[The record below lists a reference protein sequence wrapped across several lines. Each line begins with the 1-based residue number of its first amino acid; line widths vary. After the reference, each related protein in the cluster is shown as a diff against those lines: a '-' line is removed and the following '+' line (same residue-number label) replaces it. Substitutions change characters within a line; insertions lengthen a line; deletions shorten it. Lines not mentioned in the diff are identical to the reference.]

1 MDRRE
6 WLKLSAATAGATV
19 GSRWGAAQ
27 YPARGAAKDS
37 MSAKM
42 NTPYENPISKGP
54 FEDLPA
60 ELRLWDFQPRSIFKV
75 PVTNIEKAKYPV
87 IDLHQHGAHTGPD
100 PAVVIQNMVKTMD
113 AVGVE
118 RSVIFT
124 GTGNPQKFTE
134 ISKLYSAHPGRFN
147 LWCSFDLTGL
157 NESGFGPNALKALE
171 QCRRLGAQGVGEIT
185 DKGFGIGSELSGSS
199 IVPGAHPD
207 DPRLA
212 ALWDKVGQLGMPIS
226 IHMSDPIWVYQ
237 PMDNHNDWLPA
248 AWTWRIPQTSGLLD
262 QDGLIESLERT
273 VQNHPKTIFSACHLI
288 QQDYNLARLG
298 EILDRHPN
306 LYADLSARVQEISTI
321 PRFSSAFIV
330 KYQDRIVYGTDID
343 YNDEAL
349 RCEFRTL
356 ETLDE
361 HFYIV
366 YPGYNHSF
374 WPMNGLGL
382 ADPVLKK
389 LYRDNALQI
398 YQRARDNAA

>member
-6 WLKLSAATAGATV
+6 WIKLSAAAAGATF
-19 GSRWGAAQ
+19 GSRWGVAQ
-27 YPARGAAKDS
+27 VPARGAARDS
-37 MSAKM
+37 MSTKM
-42 NTPYENPISKGP
+42 NAPYENPLSKGP
-54 FEDLPA
+54 FDNLPA
-60 ELRLWDFQPRSIFKV
+60 QLRLWDFQPTSIFKI
-75 PVTNIEKAKYPV
+75 PVTKIEKARYPV
-87 IDLHQHGAHTGPD
+87 IDLHQHGAHHGPD
-100 PAVVIQNMVKTMD
+100 PVQAIDNMVKTMD

-124 GTGNPQKFTE
+124 GTGEPGKFAQ
-134 ISKLYSAHPGRFN
+134 ISKLYAAHPGRFN

-157 NESGFGPNALKALE
+157 NSPGFGPKALDALE
-171 QCRRLGAQGVGEIT
+171 QCRHLGAEGIGEIT
-185 DKGFGIGSELSGSS
+185 DKGFGIGSERSGAT

-207 DPRLA
+207 DARLA
-212 ALWDKVGQLGMPIS
+212 PLWEKAGRLGMPIS
-226 IHMSDPIWVYQ
+226 IHVSDPIWVYE

-248 AWTWRIPQTSGLLD
+248 AWTWRIPPTPGLLD
-262 QDGLIESLERT
+262 QDGLIQSLERA

-288 QQDYNLARLG
+288 QQDYNLERLG

-321 PRFSSAFIV
+321 PRFSGAFIQ
-330 KYQDRIVYGTDID
+330 KYQDRIVYGTDFD
-343 YNDEAL
+343 YNEEAI

-382 ADPVLKK
+382 PDAVLKK
-389 LYRDNALQI
+389 LYRENALRI
-398 YQRARDNAA
+398 YQRAHDNAA